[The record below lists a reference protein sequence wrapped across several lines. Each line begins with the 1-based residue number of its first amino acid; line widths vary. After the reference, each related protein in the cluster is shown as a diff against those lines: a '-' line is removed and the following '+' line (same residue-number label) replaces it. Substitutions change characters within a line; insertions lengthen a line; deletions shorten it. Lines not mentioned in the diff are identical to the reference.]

1 MNTYQEQRQEIIKL
15 FQQTQAIVEQ
25 SDRQDIAQT
34 LAQSKQRFTEG
45 KLFVVVAGEFKQGK
59 SSLINALLNEKNLF
73 PVDIDITTNLV
84 SSITYGK
91 EEKVTVII
99 GEPGQGQAKS
109 ITREEIPNYVTEQK
123 NANNI
128 LKAQMLV
135 IESPNPQLKEGLV
148 LVDTP
153 GVGGLNAEHTAVSY
167 AFIPNADVILF
178 VSDTEKP
185 LTVKELEFVDLIA
198 HHCKNFIFVVT
209 KKDQGNYKEIIT
221 SNREK
226 LSKTL
231 NRLENEIDLIPVSSK
246 TKLAYLK
253 SKDSEDLED
262 SNFVALETKLWQILE
277 RQRGSILTLRALA
290 DLGKA
295 LSQIKTP
302 IQVEWEAC
310 QQTPSKLAEIEE
322 QFILTQQKLQSLSKN
337 NAIWLTQLSDG
348 LSDIKDEIFNQYKR
362 RMLKISSQA
371 EAYLEDSKML
381 AHPEEIISTLEIE
394 INSIV
399 IDLTQQISNLSSE
412 LQKKIQKSTGLNLK
426 NFQISSLTE
435 NQDNSYIFD
444 TQKIK
449 STSIWEKTLN
459 ISQNA
464 SFKATIGATI
474 GSLVGGFIGG
484 GIGALFGGVGA
495 VPGAGIGSQVGAF
508 IGGLGGLVTGT
519 KQVLSSEQDKT
530 KRQIL
535 PEIRKFIEENQQLY
549 YNTLSE
555 TIKDLQRSMRNELTT
570 QIQQEKETCDR
581 TLQSLKES
589 KKLTQEQTTLKMA
602 KLKPILQKINL
613 LEQQIEQLAQA
624 ALANTEMTESSSSVS
639 SNNPPS
645 SNDDQGNWADE

>member
-153 GVGGLNAEHTAVSY
+153 GVGGLNTEHTAVSY

-198 HHCKNFIFVVT
+198 RHCKNFIFVVT

-231 NRLENEIDLIPVSSK
+231 NRLANEIDLIPVSSK

-253 SKDSEDLED
+253 SKDLEDLED

-277 RQRGSILTLRALA
+277 RQRGFILTLRALA

-310 QQTPSKLAEIEE
+310 QQTPSKLAEIED
-322 QFILTQQKLQSLSKN
+322 QFYLIQQKLQNLSKN
-337 NAIWLTQLSDG
+337 NSAWLTQLSDG
-348 LSDIKDEIFNQYKR
+348 LSDIKDGIFNQYKQ
-362 RMLKISSQA
+362 RMSKISSQA

-394 INSIV
+394 INSII
-399 IDLTQQISNLSSE
+399 IDLTQQISNLSSD
-412 LQKKIQKSTGLNLK
+412 LQKRIQKTTGLNLK

-435 NQDNSYIFD
+435 NQENSYTFD

-449 STSIWEKTLN
+449 STSMWEKTLN

-484 GIGALFGGVGA
+484 GIGTLFGGVGA
-495 VPGAGIGSQVGAF
+495 VPGASIGSQLGGF

-530 KRQIL
+530 KRQVL
-535 PEIRKFIEENQQLY
+535 PEIRKFIEQNQQLY

>member
-15 FQQTQAIVEQ
+15 FQQIQAIVEQ
-25 SDRQDIAQT
+25 NDRQDIAQT

-91 EEKVTVII
+91 EEKVTVVI
-99 GEPGQGQAKS
+99 GEPGQGQEKI
-109 ITREEIPNYVTEQK
+109 ITREEIPNYVTEQE
-123 NANNI
+123 NANNVR
-128 LKAQMLV
+128 KAQMLV

-153 GVGGLNAEHTAVSY
+153 GVGGLNTEHTAVSY

-198 HHCKNFIFVVT
+198 RHCKNFIFVVT
-209 KKDQGNYKEIIT
+209 KKDQGNYKEIIA

-226 LSKTL
+226 LSKIL
-231 NRLENEIDLIPVSSK
+231 NRLANEIDLIPVSSK
-246 TKLAYLK
+246 TKIAYLK

-262 SNFVALETKLWQILE
+262 SNFVALESKLWQILE

-295 LSQIKTP
+295 LAQIKAP
-302 IQVEWEAC
+302 IQVEWEAYL
-310 QQTPSKLAEIEE
+310 QTPNQIAEIEK
-322 QFILTQQKLQSLSKN
+322 QFQEIQQKLQNLSKN
-337 NAIWLTQLSDG
+337 NSAWLTQLSDG

-362 RMLKISSQA
+362 RMSKISSQA

-426 NFQISSLTE
+426 NFQISSLAE
-435 NQDNSYIFD
+435 NQENSYTFD

-449 STSIWEKTLN
+449 STSMWEKTLN

-535 PEIRKFIEENQQLY
+535 PEIRKFIEQNQQLY

-602 KLKPILQKINL
+602 ELKPILQKINL

>member
-1 MNTYQEQRQEIIKL
+1 MNSYQEQRQEIIKL

-34 LAQSKQRFTEG
+34 LAPSKQRFTEG

-109 ITREEIPNYVTEQK
+109 ITREEIPNYVTEQE
-123 NANNI
+123 NANNVR
-128 LKAQMLV
+128 KAQMLV

-153 GVGGLNAEHTAVSY
+153 GVGGLNTEHTAVSY

-185 LTVKELEFVDLIA
+185 LTVKELEFVELIA
-198 HHCKNFIFVVT
+198 RHCKNFIFVVT

-231 NRLENEIDLIPVSSK
+231 NRPENEIDLIPVSSK

-262 SNFVALETKLWQILE
+262 SNFVALEIKLWQILE
-277 RQRGSILTLRALA
+277 RQRGFILTLRALA

-362 RMLKISSQA
+362 RMSKISSQA

-381 AHPEEIISTLEIE
+381 AHPEEIISKLEIE
-394 INSIV
+394 INSII
-399 IDLTQQISNLSSE
+399 IDLTEQISNLSSN
-412 LQKKIQKSTGLNLK
+412 LQKRIQKSTGLNLK
-426 NFQISSLTE
+426 DFQISSLTE
-435 NQDNSYIFD
+435 NQENSYIFD

-602 KLKPILQKINL
+602 ELKPILQKINL

-624 ALANTEMTESSSSVS
+624 ALANTEMTDSSSSVS
-639 SNNPPS
+639 SNNLPS

>member
-25 SDRQDIAQT
+25 NDRQDIAQT

-99 GEPGQGQAKS
+99 GEPGQGQEKI
-109 ITREEIPNYVTEQK
+109 ITREEIPNYVTEQE
-123 NANNI
+123 NANNVR
-128 LKAQMLV
+128 KAQMLV

-153 GVGGLNAEHTAVSY
+153 GVGGLNTEHTAVSY

-198 HHCKNFIFVVT
+198 RHCKNFIFVVT

-226 LSKTL
+226 LSKIL
-231 NRLENEIDLIPVSSK
+231 NRLANEIDLIPVSSK
-246 TKLAYLK
+246 TKIAYLK

-262 SNFVALETKLWQILE
+262 SNFVALESKLWQILE

-295 LSQIKTP
+295 LAQIKAP
-302 IQVEWEAC
+302 IQVEWEAYL
-310 QQTPSKLAEIEE
+310 QTPNQIAEIEK
-322 QFILTQQKLQSLSKN
+322 QFQEIQQKLQNLSKN
-337 NAIWLTQLSDG
+337 NSAWLTQLSDG

-362 RMLKISSQA
+362 RMSKISSQA
-371 EAYLEDSKML
+371 ETYLEDSKML

-426 NFQISSLTE
+426 NFQISSFAE
-435 NQDNSYIFD
+435 NQENSYTFD

-449 STSIWEKTLN
+449 STSMWEKTLN

-535 PEIRKFIEENQQLY
+535 PEIRKFIEQNQQLY

-602 KLKPILQKINL
+602 ELKPILQKINL

>member
-59 SSLINALLNEKNLF
+59 SSLINALLNETNLF

-91 EEKVTVII
+91 EEKITVII
-99 GEPGQGQAKS
+99 GEPGQGQAKT
-109 ITREEIPNYVTEQK
+109 ITREDIPNYVTEQE

-128 LKAQMLV
+128 RKAQMLV

-153 GVGGLNAEHTAVSY
+153 GVGGLNTEHTAVSY

-185 LTVKELEFVDLIA
+185 LTVKELEFVELIA
-198 HHCKNFIFVVT
+198 RHCKNFIFVVT

-231 NRLENEIDLIPVSSK
+231 NRPENEIDLIPVSSK

-253 SKDSEDLED
+253 SKDLEDLED

-277 RQRGSILTLRALA
+277 RQRGFILTLRALA

-310 QQTPSKLAEIEE
+310 QQTPSKLAEIED
-322 QFILTQQKLQSLSKN
+322 QFYLIQQKLQNLSKN
-337 NAIWLTQLSDG
+337 NSAWLTQLSDG
-348 LSDIKDEIFNQYKR
+348 LSDIKDGIFNQYKQ
-362 RMLKISSQA
+362 RMSKISSQA

-394 INSIV
+394 INSII
-399 IDLTQQISNLSSE
+399 IDLTQQISNLSSD
-412 LQKKIQKSTGLNLK
+412 LQKRIQKTTGLNLK

-435 NQDNSYIFD
+435 NQENSYTFD

-449 STSIWEKTLN
+449 STSMWEKTLN

-484 GIGALFGGVGA
+484 GIGTLFGGVGA
-495 VPGAGIGSQVGAF
+495 VPGASIGSQLGGF

-530 KRQIL
+530 KRQVL
-535 PEIRKFIEENQQLY
+535 PEIRKFIEQNQQLY